1 MRALGQLLLWVGV
14 IAAAL
19 VSVSRT
25 DAITW
30 EGYAAAIALGLVGV
44 ALIRRSGRIDAG
56 ARARIAEDL
65 ATLERALASAI
76 ASVDALVDEGEPIDV
91 YAVKDRIDREIAE
104 HLARFV
110 DAREAMI
117 PTLGLDAYAEVMG
130 DFAGG
135 ERLLNRAWS
144 ASADG
149 YIDEV
154 QVCLGQ
160 AQGLLHAAQER
171 LTLGLSRARADIPGP
186 HQPP

>member
-1 MRALGQLLLWVGV
+1 MRALGQLLLWIGV

-30 EGYAAAIALGLVGV
+30 EWYAAAIALGLVGV
-44 ALIRRSGRIDAG
+44 LLIRRSGRIDAG

-65 ATLERALASAI
+65 ATLKSALASAI
-76 ASVDALVDEGEPIDV
+76 ARVDALVDEGEVVDV

-104 HLARFV
+104 HLARFA

-154 QVCLGQ
+154 EVCLRRT
-160 AQGLLHAAQER
+160 QGLLHAAQER
-171 LTLGLSRARADIPGP
+171 LQAGLQGARAQDPG
-186 HQPP
+186 